1 MQFGALRNIGHTPR
15 RFIMSTHPL
24 QNRLLGALPPRDL
37 ARILPHME
45 RVELPR
51 GKVLHESG
59 CRPGYAYFPT
69 TAIVSMYYMMK
80 DGATAEIAAVGSE
93 GLIGV
98 GLFMGGGSTTHSAVV
113 QNGGEGYRIKAH
125 FFFEECSRSGVTLQ
139 LMMLYAQ
146 ALLVQTS
153 QVAVCNCHHSLD
165 QQVCRWLLL
174 YLDRLESNE
183 IVVTQE
189 MIAHMLGV
197 RREGVTV
204 VACKLQI
211 AGFIR
216 YKRGRI
222 IVIDRTGLERRACEC
237 YAVVKHEYD
246 RLLPSSFVPS
256 SEASAIAPVMH
267 SFVPPE

>member
-1 MQFGALRNIGHTPR
+1 
-15 RFIMSTHPL
+15 MSTHPL

-37 ARILPHME
+37 ARILPRME

-59 CRPGYAYFPT
+59 CRLGHAYFPT
-69 TAIVSMYYMMK
+69 TAIVSLLYVMK

-113 QNGGEGYRIKAH
+113 QNGGEGYRIKANL
-125 FFFEECSRSGVTLQ
+125 FFEECSRSGATLQ
-139 LMMLYAQ
+139 LMLLYAQ

-204 VACKLQI
+204 VACKLQM
-211 AGFIR
+211 AGLIR

-222 IVIDRTGLERRACEC
+222 VVIDRAGLERRACEC
-237 YAVVKHEYD
+237 YSVVKHEYD
-246 RLLPSSFVPS
+246 RLLPSSYVPS
-256 SEASAIAPVMH
+256 SEAPAIAPVRH
-267 SFVPPE
+267 TFVAPEPFAWRHCA